1 MDYKNLWGIAE
12 GRRYLAVSLAITALF
27 VFFEWRYNLDLLS
40 TLSNPDA
47 TSDAVDGLS
56 QRGKLLASLG
66 ITWVFGRI
74 LITKIKPAIIGLAI
88 FLVCSVAVYIALD
101 QTYTRVIAGLKPEVK
116 VEGFNLFSYRRDLL
130 TGKLSDPD
138 IALPKDHPVEGKIL
152 MGSFPIVLLDDRF
165 MLPAQDI
172 VARKAGDQSNAVLQN
187 ASRQRPAYLRQMGE
201 LNSGY
206 QEFISGSRQAYQYR
220 AFGGIKKFQQRSGG
234 LSPNPNLTRPQ
245 FVDMLRS
252 ANHAKGEQLR
262 KSEARE
268 IGKRP
273 DGTAVYARELP
284 YFMDR
289 TAYMN
294 WFESQASQAK
304 AAAMPTTQTVE
315 TFKGI
320 RDINAAVFLPPMAII
335 TSLTSAL
342 TNAVTL
348 ILMLAAIGL
357 GAVPRFATTA
367 LWLKRLTAP
376 VMVLIVVVIVLLMP
390 SHVFKTGTP
399 LFDLETVMH
408 KEVGVAGQIW
418 SRLSGIQAK
427 LLN

>member
-1 MDYKNLWGIAE
+1 MAYKNLWGIAE
-12 GRRYLAVSLAITALF
+12 GRRYLAASLAITALF
-27 VFFEWRYNLDLLS
+27 VFFEWRYNLDLLD

-47 TSDAVDGLS
+47 TPDAVDRLS

-74 LITKIKPAIIGLAI
+74 LITRIKPAIIGLAL
-88 FLVCSVAVYIALD
+88 FLLSSTAVYIALD

-116 VEGFNLFSYRRDLL
+116 VEGFNLFSYRHDLL
-130 TGKLSDPD
+130 TGRLSDPD
-138 IALPKDHPVEGKIL
+138 IPLPEDHPVHGKIL

-172 VARKAGDQSNAVLQN
+172 VARKADDQSKAVLEN
-187 ASRQRPAYLRQMGE
+187 ASHEWPAYLRQMSE
-201 LNSGY
+201 LSKGY
-206 QEFISGSRQAYQYR
+206 DEFITGSRRAYQYR
-220 AFGGIKKFQQRSGG
+220 TAGGIKKFQQRSGG
-234 LSPNPNLTRPQ
+234 LFPDPHLTRAQ
-245 FVDMLRS
+245 FVDMLRG
-252 ANHAKGEQLR
+252 AHHPQGEQLR
-262 KSEARE
+262 RSEARE

-273 DGTAVYARELP
+273 DGNRVYARDLP

-289 TAYMN
+289 ASYMN
-294 WFESQASQAK
+294 WFEAQASKAR

-315 TFKGI
+315 SYKGI

-348 ILMLAAIGL
+348 TLMLAALGL
-357 GAVPRFATTA
+357 GVTPGCSKAA
-367 LWLKRLTAP
+367 LWLMRLTGP
-376 VMVLIVVVIVLLMP
+376 LMVLIVALVVLSMP
-390 SHVFKTGTP
+390 SHVFQQGTP
-399 LFDLETVMH
+399 LYDLESLMH
-408 KEVGVAGQIW
+408 REVGVAGQIW